1 MIVPLWIKALIVA
14 AVLAAATIAVNRY
27 LSSVEQRGYARAVVE
42 YQEKLITAQND
53 AIAESNRRIKLVE
66 DAINRR
72 NDREKSIRAVADA
85 AGVAVGGLRNELD
98 AARAGMS
105 VADAATLRHAA
116 TTYSLVFGECVERY
130 TGLAEKATRHVS
142 DIQTMMEAQ
151 PAGGK

>member
-1 MIVPLWIKALIVA
+1 MPLWIKALIVA
-14 AVLAAATIAVNRY
+14 ALLAIAAAAVNRY
-27 LSSVEQRGYARAVVE
+27 LDTVEQRGYDRAVLE
-42 YQEKLITAQND
+42 YQAKLITAQNAATEERNQMQAAVD
-53 AIAESNRRIKLVE
+53 AAIKG
-66 DAINRR
+66 R